1 MKFAKYLLIWV
12 SQNLAVP
19 FWTIGHIHLMTTVY
33 DDITEII
40 SSLGMNI
47 IVIAGIIVDYRDR
60 KKEEASIKI
69 VDKPIDKKIA
79 NEDDEIPI
87 CFI

>member
-40 SSLGMNI
+40 SSVGMNI
-47 IVIAGIIVDYRDR
+47 VVVVGIIVDYRDKKRDDSER
-60 KKEEASIKI
+60 KKE
-69 VDKPIDKKIA
+69 
-79 NEDDEIPI
+79 DDHTPMWYI
-87 CFI
+87 

>member
-19 FWTIGHIHLMTTVY
+19 FWVVGHVHLSLNVY
-33 DDITEII
+33 EDVTEIL

-47 IVIAGIIVDYRDR
+47 IVIVGIIVDYRD
-60 KKEEASIKI
+60 KKRDS
-69 VDKPIDKKIA
+69 
-79 NEDDEIPI
+79 EDDNDNDIPI
-87 CFI
+87 GWI

>member
-33 DDITEII
+33 EDITEII
-40 SSLGMNI
+40 SSVGMNI
-47 IVIAGIIVDYRDR
+47 IVVVGIFVDYQDKRKDDSER
-60 KKEEASIKI
+60 KK
-69 VDKPIDKKIA
+69 
-79 NEDDEIPI
+79 DDDDVPI